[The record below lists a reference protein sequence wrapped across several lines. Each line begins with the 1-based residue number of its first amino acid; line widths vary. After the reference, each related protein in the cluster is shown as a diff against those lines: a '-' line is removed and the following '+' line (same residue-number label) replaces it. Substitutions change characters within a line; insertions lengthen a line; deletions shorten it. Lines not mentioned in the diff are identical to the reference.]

1 MSERKY
7 IMHCFVTG
15 RAVHEGTASQLREY
29 FAICG
34 AGDPFDE
41 NGNQRAFTP
50 LQLTDQRPEAAQ
62 KVDERPMLALVKR

>member
-7 IMHCFVTG
+7 LMHCFYTG
-15 RAVHEGTASQLREY
+15 RVLYEGTAEQLREY

-41 NGNQRAFTP
+41 NGNQRTFTP
-50 LQLTDQRPEAAQ
+50 LQLTDQRPAATEQ
-62 KVDERPMLALVKR
+62 VDGRPMLALVKR